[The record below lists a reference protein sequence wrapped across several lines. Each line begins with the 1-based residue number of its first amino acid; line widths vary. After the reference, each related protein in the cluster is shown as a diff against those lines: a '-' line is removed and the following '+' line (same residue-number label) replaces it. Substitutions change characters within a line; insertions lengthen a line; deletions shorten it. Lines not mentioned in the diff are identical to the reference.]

1 MVETQVSLTLWA
13 IIAYATS
20 PIIQT
25 MTQDLTK
32 TTLTVL
38 NLATLQP
45 ENLYPP
51 PSHATS
57 RRQFNTKAHFIPLQN
72 VLCPLVAT
80 TLHFEGLVSGGWPI
94 FNLYLSVPQRI
105 LSK

>member
-1 MVETQVSLTLWA
+1 MASLQFLHL
-13 IIAYATS
+13 IILF
-20 PIIQT
+20 IIQYCSSSGS
-25 MTQDLTK
+25 LII
-32 TTLTVL
+32 TLTVL
-38 NLATLQP
+38 NLGTLQL

-51 PSHATS
+51 PSYATS